1 MTVELCFAF
10 SNKRAARQAAE
21 GYGGCLYEDVKD
33 RLHHQPFAALLCTNH
48 PDLSMLLSVADVG
61 AYRVDRRVMKA
72 RHPLTPVGPQPGAI
86 GVFTMVANPKLGHD
100 AADEHWRDE
109 HAPLAL
115 SIHLAMSNYVQLSV
129 LHRFKGPAWDG
140 FALCGFESIE
150 DLETRF
156 FATKAGARLIAE
168 DVNRFADTQASPR
181 RVVVLETRYKT

>member
-10 SNKRAARQAAE
+10 SSKQAARQAAE
-21 GYGGCLYEDVKD
+21 AFGGVLYEDVKD

-48 PDLSMLLSVADVG
+48 PDLTALLSVADVG

-72 RHPLTPVGPQPGAI
+72 RDTLIPVGPQPGAI

-115 SIHLAMSNYVQLSV
+115 
-129 LHRFKGPAWDG
+129 
-140 FALCGFESIE
+140 
-150 DLETRF
+150 
-156 FATKAGARLIAE
+156 
-168 DVNRFADTQASPR
+168 
-181 RVVVLETRYKT
+181 